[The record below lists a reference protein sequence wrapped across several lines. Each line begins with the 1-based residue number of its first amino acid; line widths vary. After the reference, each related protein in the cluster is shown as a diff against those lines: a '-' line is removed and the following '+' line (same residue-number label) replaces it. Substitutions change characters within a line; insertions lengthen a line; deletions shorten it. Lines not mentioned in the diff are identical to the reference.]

1 MASALGAEIILVQ
14 IQVPRLPLCAGADN
28 PECRWHKPHTALS
41 VWSRRLS
48 CRGSGRQSPSRWPTG
63 FSEGKRGYLRMALLV
78 YIVLGG
84 KNPNQHT
91 TALHGPET
99 SSRRIGLSPASAGRG
114 GWPPPSREGTW
125 FCGRD
130 GVRRQRRFDSVLRQ
144 WWFDS
149 TSSPSISDGNA
160 TERD

>member
-1 MASALGAEIILVQ
+1 MAPALGAGKILVQ
-14 IQVPRLPLCAGADN
+14 IQVSRLPLCAGADN

-114 GWPPPSREGTW
+114 
-125 FCGRD
+125 D
-130 GVRRQRRFDSVLRQ
+130 GLPRQGKALGFVGATASASEAVRFRSSAMVVRLHLFPFHLR
-144 WWFDS
+144 WKC
-149 TSSPSISDGNA
+149 N
-160 TERD
+160 